1 MFLDCGGYVYLK
13 ENDLVLEWEKVVF
26 IMLLNY
32 LGLIGLGKICRWVV
46 MVIYFCIIYLKM
58 IICFL
63 LWLLCKKDNIYIV
76 YFILGLNIYFCCD
89 KLIMLNYK

>member
-46 MVIYFCIIYLKM
+46 MVIFFCIIYLKM
-58 IICFL
+58 IICIFYYDYYVR
-63 LWLLCKKDNIYIV
+63 KII
-76 YFILGLNIYFCCD
+76 FILFILF
-89 KLIMLNYK
+89 

>member
-46 MVIYFCIIYLKM
+46 MVIF
-58 IICFL
+58 F
-63 LWLLCKKDNIYIV
+63 V
-76 YFILGLNIYFCCD
+76 
-89 KLIMLNYK
+89 

>member
-46 MVIYFCIIYLKM
+46 MVIFFCIIYLIKD
-58 IICFL
+58 
-63 LWLLCKKDNIYIV
+63 DNIIFYYDYYVRKII
-76 YFILGLNIYFCCD
+76 FILFILFKD
-89 KLIMLNYK
+89 